1 VSIDRYEAERE
12 EAYDEFVS
20 SLAEELYEEHRDQ
33 AIDEFVTERLQSY
46 YHSNPL
52 IATKAVNFLNL
63 SAERTSSDPTASL
76 LYSAIS
82 TEVILKSVI
91 LKPIVSGLVHSES
104 VAELISTLLVK
115 QTGIDRFKEL
125 IFRILEDNIS
135 LPGGAAGYCRENSNV
150 SLWKEREKI
159 QALRNN
165 VAHQANT
172 CSEHDAELSYQVAMA
187 FLGLTEKLINSLGF
201 HFDKDCKI
209 TGGQADQ
216 ESLF

>member
-1 VSIDRYEAERE
+1 MSIDRYEAERE

-20 SLAEELYEEHRDQ
+20 SLAEELYEDHRNQ

-52 IATKAVNFLNL
+52 IATKAVNFLIL

-76 LYSAIS
+76 LYSAIC

-91 LKPIVSGLVHSES
+91 LKPLVSGLVHSES

-125 IFRILEDNIS
+125 IFRILEDNID
-135 LPGGAAGYCRENSNV
+135 LPCGAANYRRENS
-150 SLWKEREKI
+150 STLLWKEREKI

-165 VAHQANT
+165 IAHQANT
-172 CSEHDAELSYQVAMA
+172 CSVQDAELSYQVAVA
-187 FLGLTEKLINSLGF
+187 FLELTEKLIKNLGF
-201 HFDKDCKI
+201 HFDNDFKI
-209 TGGQADQ
+209 AGGEFGQK
-216 ESLF
+216 SLF

>member
-1 VSIDRYEAERE
+1 MSIDRYEAERE
-12 EAYDEFVS
+12 DAYDEFVS

-33 AIDEFVTERLQSY
+33 AIDEFVIERLQSY

-52 IATKAVNFLNL
+52 IATKAVNFLIL

-115 QTGIDRFKEL
+115 QAGIDRFKEL
-125 IFRILEDNIS
+125 IFQILEDNIN
-135 LPGGAAGYCRENSNV
+135 LPGGAASYCREDSKA

-159 QALRNN
+159 QVLRNN
-165 VAHQANT
+165 IAHQANT
-172 CSEHDAELSYQVAMA
+172 CSVQDAELSYQVAMA
-187 FLGLTEKLINSLGF
+187 FFGLTEKLINSLGF
-201 HFDKDCKI
+201 HFDSDCKI
-209 TGGQADQ
+209 TGGQAGQ
-216 ESLF
+216 ASFF

>member
-1 VSIDRYEAERE
+1 MSIDRYEAERE

-52 IATKAVNFLNL
+52 IATKAVKFLIL

-76 LYSAIS
+76 LYSAIC

-115 QTGIDRFKEL
+115 QTGIDRFREL
-125 IFRILEDNIS
+125 IFRILEDNID
-135 LPGGAAGYCRENSNV
+135 LPSGAANYRRENS
-150 SLWKEREKI
+150 STLLWKEREKI

-165 VAHQANT
+165 IAHQANT
-172 CSEHDAELSYQVAMA
+172 YSVQDAELSHQVAVA
-187 FLGLTEKLINSLGF
+187 FLELTEN
-201 HFDKDCKI
+201 
-209 TGGQADQ
+209 
-216 ESLF
+216 